1 MSINDIE
8 YLLCDIMGN
17 DTPVKV
23 HDSALNAMSVEV
35 GEFV

>member
-17 DTPVKV
+17 DAPVKV
-23 HDSALNAMSVEV
+23 HDSALNAWSVEV